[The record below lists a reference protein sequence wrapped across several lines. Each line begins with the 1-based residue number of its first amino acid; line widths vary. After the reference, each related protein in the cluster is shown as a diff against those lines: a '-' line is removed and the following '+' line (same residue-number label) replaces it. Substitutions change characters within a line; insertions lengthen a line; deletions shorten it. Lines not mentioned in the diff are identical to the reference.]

1 MSDGPGIGPRL
12 TVVGSGTLLPDDD
25 RRSSA
30 YHLRAGGLDCLLDC
44 GSGTLH
50 GFDRHG
56 IEWQALDVVAFSHY
70 HTDHLGDLAPLLFAL
85 KHGPRPPRSAPLT
98 ILGPPGLLERLD
110 GLAAAFGES
119 VEDPGFPLELVEVG
133 RSGSWSGPDGGP
145 ALRFHP
151 TPHTERSVAHRWEA
165 DGVVVAY
172 TGDTGPDAELAGFL
186 AGADVLVCEVSLPDS
201 ADMDNHLTP
210 RSAAELARRAQPRLL
225 VTTHVYP
232 PLVPAEVPA
241 QVRAAGFSGRAE
253 AARDG
258 MVVEVRDGEVVVR

>member
-1 MSDGPGIGPRL
+1 MSDGRDERLRL
-12 TVVGSGTLLPDDD
+12 TILGSGTLLPDDE

-56 IEWQALDVVAFSHY
+56 IGWRTLDLVAFTHY

-85 KHGPRPPRSAPLT
+85 KHGIRPARTAPLT

-110 GLAAAFGES
+110 ALVAAFGEH
-119 VEDPGFPLELVEVG
+119 VEDPGFPLEPVELG
-133 RSGSWSGPDGGP
+133 RSGSWRGPEGHP
-145 ALRFHP
+145 EVRFHP
-151 TPHTERSVAHRWEA
+151 TPHTDRSVAHRWEA
-165 DGVVVAY
+165 DGGVVAY
-172 TGDTGPDAELAGFL
+172 TGDTGPDSELADFL
-186 AGADVLVCEVSLPDS
+186 RGADVLVCEVALPES
-201 ADMDNHLTP
+201 TDMENHLTP
-210 RSAAELARRAQPRLL
+210 RRAAELARRAQPGLL

-232 PLVPAEVPA
+232 PLVPEEVPGL
-241 QVRAAGFSGRAE
+241 VREAGFGGRVE

-258 MVVEVRDGEVVVR
+258 MVVEVDGGEIVVG